1 LNDKTKEM
9 AYVSHFCILTETP
22 KHLDLPIENTKKP
35 LRNSFATLFS
45 NAYMTIGGACFLLA
59 ATFLFFGSPQSA
71 RGFWPISLLNAAE
84 GELEQPVLHDESIPL
99 LRAAT
104 HSDPDPTKGNIA
116 IAVTDGSALVANAG
130 PDGSFPVAHGV
141 PNAGQISVYIVRE
154 GDALS
159 EIASMFG
166 VSINTILWANDLKKA
181 SSIKEGDELI
191 ILPVSG
197 LQYTVRKG
205 DTLKSIAKKYSGDA
219 DDIASYNG
227 IEGDAELIAGED
239 IIIPGGELASAPAA
253 SPTSSSGSVARSSAP
268 LPAVSGVF
276 GNPVPNGRLTQG
288 LHGYNGV
295 DIGAPYGS
303 PIYAAASGKVTV
315 ARGSGYNGGYGLYVV
330 ISHDNGAQT
339 LYAHMS
345 TVAAT
350 QGATVSKGDVIG
362 YVGSTGLSTGNHVH
376 FEVRGGWKNPF
387 AR

>member
-1 LNDKTKEM
+1 M

-22 KHLDLPIENTKKP
+22 KHLETTIENTTKP

-45 NAYMTIGGACFLLA
+45 NAYMTFSVACFLVA
-59 ATFLFFGSPQSA
+59 VGFLFFGNPQSV
-71 RGFWPISLLNAAE
+71 RGFWPISLLSASA
-84 GELEQPVLHDESIPL
+84 GDLEQPVLHDESIPL
-99 LRAAT
+99 LKAAT
-104 HSDPDPTKGNIA
+104 HSDPDPSKGTVA
-116 IAVTDGSALVANAG
+116 IAVSDGSALVSNAG
-130 PDGSFPVAHGV
+130 PDGSFPTTYAV
-141 PNAGQISVYIVRE
+141 PNAGQISVYTVRE

-159 EIASMFG
+159 EIARMYG
-166 VSINTILWANDLKKA
+166 VSINTILWANDIKKA
-181 SSIKEGDELI
+181 ANIKQGDELI

-197 LQYTVRKG
+197 LQYTVKKG

-219 DDIASYNG
+219 DDIGAYNG
-227 IEGDAELIAGED
+227 IESDAELIAGND
-239 IIIPGGELASAPAA
+239 IIIPGGELASAPAKAQA
-253 SPTSSSGSVARSSAP
+253 SGSGSVAKISVA

-303 PIYAAASGKVTV
+303 PIYAAAAGKVTV

-345 TVAAT
+345 SVAAT
-350 QGATVSKGDVIG
+350 QGASVGKGDVIG